1 MALVSS
7 SMNSVLSYA
16 SLLEEIFSH
25 LDLKSIK
32 NVCLVSKFWR
42 TSGERSKFWSRAMI
56 KIKENNVHEVLRSTR
71 IKIVPEIQIHDY
83 RNQIK
88 SDEISALFE
97 ILVGDN
103 PGLKV
108 LECDVDVSTI
118 PTEVLCSVSSRLQ
131 SLTLSSCSLNTEQ
144 LTAVWRTVAEGRASG
159 LTDLSVSFMDH
170 SGVPSD
176 VLATACSKV
185 EKLELVGDEFTTEQL
200 TAVYCRVSFSDS
212 RLRELRVRRN
222 DHSAVPFVDLVFAL
236 SKLEHVELYATYLST
251 EQLTAIYQMV
261 DRKFTGKLKKLDV
274 LDNDHSFVSKSL
286 KRKVK
291 LDERRWVK

>member
-1 MALVSS
+1 MATP
-7 SMNSVLSYA
+7 A
-16 SLLEEIFSH
+16 
-25 LDLKSIK
+25 
-32 NVCLVSKFWR
+32 
-42 TSGERSKFWSRAMI
+42 
-56 KIKENNVHEVLRSTR
+56 
-71 IKIVPEIQIHDY
+71 
-83 RNQIK
+83 
-88 SDEISALFE
+88 
-97 ILVGDN
+97 
-103 PGLKV
+103 PGLGQASDVTRPV
-108 LECDVDVSTI
+108 LMIDPRCQEIVSGHVTMVTVEGGAVAGQI
-118 PTEVLCSVSSRLQ
+118 ERLQ
-131 SLTLSSCSLNTEQ
+131 SE
-144 LTAVWRTVAEGRASG
+144 
-159 LTDLSVSFMDH
+159 
-170 SGVPSD
+170 
-176 VLATACSKV
+176 ATRLKV

-222 DHSAVPFVDLVFAL
+222 DHSAVPFVDLIFAL